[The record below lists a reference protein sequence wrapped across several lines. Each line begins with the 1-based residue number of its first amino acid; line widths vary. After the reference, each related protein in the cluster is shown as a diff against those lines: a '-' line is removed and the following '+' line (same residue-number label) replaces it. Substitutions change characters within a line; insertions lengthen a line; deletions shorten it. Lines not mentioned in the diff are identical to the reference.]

1 MCIIHKS
8 FRGFQ
13 GLSPASILGGK
24 LIDLKHA
31 IPYEIIHQTLTLIK
45 IMNMINFTT
54 RMTIVIAI
62 AFLLT
67 NCNNS
72 GNNSDYDGASS
83 SSYQEQKMSL
93 EDKELANPTDFL
105 DATGTYRENLLGDK
119 LKVNG
124 TITNSATVATYKDAV
139 VRVTYYSKSKTNLGS
154 EDYTIWDIFP
164 SHSTKKFNL
173 KIKNYSN
180 ISSIGWDVV
189 KASSY

>member
-1 MCIIHKS
+1 
-8 FRGFQ
+8 
-13 GLSPASILGGK
+13 
-24 LIDLKHA
+24 
-31 IPYEIIHQTLTLIK
+31 
-45 IMNMINFTT
+45 MINFTT

-72 GNNSDYDGASS
+72 GNNSDYDGAYS

-119 LKVNG
+119 LKING

-164 SHSTKKFNL
+164 PHSTKKFNL
-173 KIKNYSN
+173 KTKNYSN